1 MFLFHKLCNKQN
13 KANQTYIILL
23 LAIKQLFFSFFTIIL
38 SYHALEIP
46 LFIGIIDLK
55 SLK

>member
-1 MFLFHKLCNKQN
+1 MVLFHKLCNKQN

-46 LFIGIIDLK
+46 LFKGIIDLK
-55 SLK
+55 LFK